1 MTIQSHYACEEPPN
15 DIVICRFMQMD
26 KFRDLFA
33 SEELYFRRTDL
44 FKNDD
49 PREGL
54 PSDEYIRASRDLREG
69 IVEDELELISSQAF
83 LRQISEASYLNCWQ
97 IFEGETIH
105 MWRRY
110 GKNDGVA
117 VFSTFGRLKAAVS
130 VFLDPVLIGKVKYTE
145 EGRQRYNQIDFLF
158 TKRQAFEKEREL
170 RVVVQCYDPLGGTN
184 RHCDPNGIPH
194 REPLDENP
202 LHEWV
207 HECKRRKIM
216 LGDLVTE
223 IRASPWS
230 EPDTRDEIALWH
242 KSKNL
247 ACPIAKSELTSSLIP
262 TPEELKILGF

>member
-15 DIVICRFMQMD
+15 DTVICRFMQMD

-69 IVEDELELISSQAF
+69 IVEDELKLISSQAF

-105 MWRRY
+105 MWGRY
-110 GKNDGVA
+110 GKNNGVA

-130 VFLDPVLIGKVKYTE
+130 AFLDPVLIGKVKYTE

-184 RHCDPNGIPH
+184 RHYDPNGIPH

-247 ACPIAKSELTSSLIP
+247 ACPITKSELTSSLIP
-262 TPEELKILGF
+262 TPEELKSLGF